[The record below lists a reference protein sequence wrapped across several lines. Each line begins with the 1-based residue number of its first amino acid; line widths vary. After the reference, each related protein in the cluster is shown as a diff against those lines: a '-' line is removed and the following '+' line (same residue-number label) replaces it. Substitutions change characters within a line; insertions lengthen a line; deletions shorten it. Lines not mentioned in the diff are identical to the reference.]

1 MYITEI
7 LEIKQVDDETAYIK
21 AIAEDFTLIYE
32 QTLYDPPEYGPT
44 IVETHI
50 DLSDITDYENPDTKL
65 KIPTEYFKDSV
76 IEYLKAIDFDLNWS
90 VVEYD

>member
-7 LEIKQVDDETAYIK
+7 LEITKVDDETAYIK
-21 AIAEDFTLIYE
+21 AVAEEFKLIHP
-32 QTLYDPPEYGPT
+32 QTLYDPPEYGPV
-44 IVETHI
+44 IVEAHL

-65 KIPTEYFKDSV
+65 RIPTEYLQDSV
-76 IEYLKAIDFDLNWS
+76 IEYLKAIDFDLEWS